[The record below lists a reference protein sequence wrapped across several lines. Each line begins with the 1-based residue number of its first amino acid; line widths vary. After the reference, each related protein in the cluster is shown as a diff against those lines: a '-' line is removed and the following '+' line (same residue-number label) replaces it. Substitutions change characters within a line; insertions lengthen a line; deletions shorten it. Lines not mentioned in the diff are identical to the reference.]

1 MNNLMAVAWIHTFST
16 LVMAGIAFLA
26 FLIAYIKRKPPEKGY
41 VIFATVCLL
50 CTLWRGIPY
59 ITDCIFQQTEIVVG
73 TVVDIS
79 TATYRRIQTETSYTL
94 ETQDQSEIT
103 LKLGLEKCSELE
115 MEKGL
120 TYEVTYYSH
129 SKAIKHVEEI
139 LDP

>member
-26 FLIAYIKRKPPEKGY
+26 FLIAYIKRKPPEKSY

-59 ITDCIFQQTEIVVG
+59 ITDCIFRETEIVVG
-73 TVVDIS
+73 TVIDIN

-103 LKLGLEKCSELE
+103 LKLGLEECSELE

-129 SKAIKHVEEI
+129 SKAIKHVEQI
-139 LDP
+139 PDP

>member
-26 FLIAYIKRKPPEKGY
+26 FLIAYIKRKPPEKSY
-41 VIFATVCLL
+41 VIFATICLL

-59 ITDCIFQQTEIVVG
+59 ITDCIFQQTETVVG

-79 TATYRRIQTETSYTL
+79 AATYRRIQTETSYTL
-94 ETQDQSEIT
+94 ETQDQREIT
-103 LKLGLEKCSELE
+103 LKLGLEECSELE
-115 MEKGL
+115 MEKDL

-129 SKAIKHVEEI
+129 SKAIKHVERI